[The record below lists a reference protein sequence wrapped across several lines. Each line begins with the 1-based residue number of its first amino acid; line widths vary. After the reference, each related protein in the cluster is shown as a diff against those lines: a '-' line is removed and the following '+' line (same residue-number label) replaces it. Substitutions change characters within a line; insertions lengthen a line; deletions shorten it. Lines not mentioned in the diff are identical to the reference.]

1 MMATRSVPSRWY
13 DVRYGVI
20 SRSCK
25 ERVGRSW
32 DRGLDMVDRL
42 KLSVVLATYNRAETL
57 RDTLHHLA
65 DQELD
70 PTCYEVI
77 VIDDGSP
84 DHTRKV
90 VEEAL
95 PVVPFKMTYLHHAN
109 RGPGYT

>member
-1 MMATRSVPSRWY
+1 
-13 DVRYGVI
+13 
-20 SRSCK
+20 
-25 ERVGRSW
+25 
-32 DRGLDMVDRL
+32 MVDRL

-57 RDTLHHLA
+57 RDTLRHLA

-90 VEEAL
+90 VAEAL
-95 PVVPFKMTYLHHAN
+95 PVVPFKLTYLHHAN
-109 RGPGYT
+109 RGPRYTQNRRIRIPQAPIVRLMAEITLSS